1 VLKFGSTLVQLPW
14 IVGLQNNSTA
24 AINNLRRLGAR
35 RGQAREETQ
44 RIEAALARLLETR
57 GFTTLLNWKPPRDED
72 DPGEVDVIATLGQ
85 HLFVLEVKSTFLRRS
100 QEEAWLHASSTLRK
114 AGRQLQ
120 RKLAAV
126 SQAIGSDLEF
136 RTSLGLTEPPAPQQQ
151 HGWIV
156 DICIECDHQRFAGF
170 LKISIEEVLIA
181 LRDDRHLLNDP
192 EGLLSGTYDADQSVE
207 DDAHPSA
214 WTLYPEGF
222 RVERFIE
229 VIETEA
235 VWKETAA
242 GTSA

>member
-1 VLKFGSTLVQLPW
+1 M
-14 IVGLQNNSTA
+14 
-24 AINNLRRLGAR
+24 
-35 RGQAREETQ
+35 
-44 RIEAALARLLETR
+44 
-57 GFTTLLNWKPPRDED
+57 
-72 DPGEVDVIATLGQ
+72 IATLGQ

-100 QEEAWLHASSTLRK
+100 QEEAWVHADSTLRK

-136 RTSLGLTEPPAPQQQ
+136 RTSLGLTEPPPMHRQ

-156 DICIECDHQRFAGF
+156 DTCIECDHQRFAGF
-170 LKISIEEVLIA
+170 LKVSLEEVLIA

-192 EGLLSGTYDADQSVE
+192 EGLLAGTYAADQSVE
-207 DDAHPSA
+207 DDTHPSA
-214 WTLYPEGF
+214 STLYPEGF

-235 VWKETAA
+235 VWEEIAA
-242 GTSA
+242 DTSA

>member
-1 VLKFGSTLVQLPW
+1 M
-14 IVGLQNNSTA
+14 
-24 AINNLRRLGAR
+24 
-35 RGQAREETQ
+35 
-44 RIEAALARLLETR
+44 
-57 GFTTLLNWKPPRDED
+57 
-72 DPGEVDVIATLGQ
+72 
-85 HLFVLEVKSTFLRRS
+85 
-100 QEEAWLHASSTLRK
+100 RK

-156 DICIECDHQRFAGF
+156 DTCIECDHQRFSGF
-170 LKISIEEVLIA
+170 LKVSIEEVLIA
-181 LRDDRHLLNDP
+181 LRDDRHVLNDP
-192 EGLLSGTYDADQSVE
+192 EGLLSGTYAPDRSAE
-207 DDAHPSA
+207 DETRHST
-214 WTLYPEGF
+214 WTLYPDGF

-235 VWKETAA
+235 VWNESAA

>member
-1 VLKFGSTLVQLPW
+1 M
-14 IVGLQNNSTA
+14 
-24 AINNLRRLGAR
+24 
-35 RGQAREETQ
+35 
-44 RIEAALARLLETR
+44 
-57 GFTTLLNWKPPRDED
+57 
-72 DPGEVDVIATLGQ
+72 
-85 HLFVLEVKSTFLRRS
+85 
-100 QEEAWLHASSTLRK
+100 
-114 AGRQLQ
+114 
-120 RKLAAV
+120 
-126 SQAIGSDLEF
+126 
-136 RTSLGLTEPPAPQQQ
+136 TEPPPPHQR

-156 DICIECDHQRFAGF
+156 DTCIECDHQHFSGF
-170 LKISIEEVLIA
+170 LKVSIEEVLIA

-235 VWKETAA
+235 VWEEIAA

>member
-1 VLKFGSTLVQLPW
+1 MCGVVRPAK
-14 IVGLQNNSTA
+14 
-24 AINNLRRLGAR
+24 
-35 RGQAREETQ
+35 Q
-44 RIEAALARLLETR
+44 RIEAALARLLESR

-136 RTSLGLTEPPAPQQQ
+136 RTSLGLTEPPAPQHH

-156 DICIECDHQRFAGF
+156 DTCIECDHQRFSGF
-170 LKISIEEVLIA
+170 LKVSIEEV
-181 LRDDRHLLNDP
+181 NDP

-214 WTLYPEGF
+214 STLYPEGF

-235 VWKETAA
+235 VWEEIAA
-242 GTSA
+242 DTSA